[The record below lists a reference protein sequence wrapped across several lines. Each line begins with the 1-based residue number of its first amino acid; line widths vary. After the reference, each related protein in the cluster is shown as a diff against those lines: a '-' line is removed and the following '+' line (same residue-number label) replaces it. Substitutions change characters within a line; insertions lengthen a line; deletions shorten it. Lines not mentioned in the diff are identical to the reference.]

1 MKRLMTLAFIF
12 MAAFSGCSGEEGA
25 EDKGLLIPIQGDY
38 IRYAAQIQ
46 ELSGLCLHTDGSF
59 LWGVGDQGTLAKI
72 GFDGKVRNVLTRSFD
87 MEGITINPETG
98 DLYIGC
104 EPGVVYKVVAPDYK
118 ITTSA
123 LHIEG
128 AKDYGNSGVEGI
140 SWYKDGM
147 LLVGAQTG
155 ANMWAYRL
163 DGTMVWRKSL
173 RSVASGI
180 SEIADICYDPVKDQI
195 WVIDSDTQT
204 IYLFDGE
211 ANTLLAT
218 YKVPYGGNCESV
230 CLDYNNSCVWVADD
244 DDNSKLYK
252 INFTF

>member
-1 MKRLMTLAFIF
+1 MKRLITLAFIF
-12 MAAFSGCSGEEGA
+12 MAAFSGCSGEDGA

-59 LWGVGDQGTLAKI
+59 IWGVGDQGTLAKI
-72 GFDGKVRNVLTRSFD
+72 S
-87 MEGITINPETG
+87 
-98 DLYIGC
+98 
-104 EPGVVYKVVAPDYK
+104 
-118 ITTSA
+118 
-123 LHIEG
+123 
-128 AKDYGNSGVEGI
+128 
-140 SWYKDGM
+140 
-147 LLVGAQTG
+147 
-155 ANMWAYRL
+155 
-163 DGTMVWRKSL
+163 
-173 RSVASGI
+173 
-180 SEIADICYDPVKDQI
+180 
-195 WVIDSDTQT
+195 
-204 IYLFDGE
+204 FDGE